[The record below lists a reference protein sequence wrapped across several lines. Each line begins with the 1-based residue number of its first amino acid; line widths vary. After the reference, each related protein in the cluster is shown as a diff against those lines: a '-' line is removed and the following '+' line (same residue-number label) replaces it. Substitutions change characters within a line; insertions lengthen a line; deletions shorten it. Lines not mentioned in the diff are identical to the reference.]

1 MPEEPLV
8 QTSPMRTPFLI
19 AAVSVIALGIGAYA
33 GMYYQKTLD
42 AQIIQEKEASVI
54 NLQQALA
61 YQVSQEVNSTL
72 PAAPDAAPQDPII
85 RSLNLPKVGDRLCRN
100 TVYTVKWK
108 VDATRAENI
117 RIWVDAMMPTSPLI
131 DAPVTWNESGIRGE
145 GSVDW
150 KIGTTEVGTS
160 VQDLPDGELYRIKVD
175 LVKGGTVIEHRS
187 SGLFAV
193 DTCEG

>member
-1 MPEEPLV
+1 MRVLILLSAVGLV
-8 QTSPMRTPFLI
+8 
-19 AAVSVIALGIGAYA
+19 ALGVGAYV
-33 GMYYQKTLD
+33 GMYYQKSSD
-42 AQIIQEKEASVI
+42 AQIIQEKEATMI

-61 YQVSQEVNSTL
+61 YQLSQQENSPM
-72 PAAPDAAPQDPII
+72 PAAPDATLQDPII
-85 RSLNLPKVGDRLCRN
+85 RSLNLPKAGDRLCRN

-108 VDATRAENI
+108 VDAARAENI

-131 DAPVTWNESGIRGE
+131 DAPVTWNESGFKGE

-150 KIGTTEVGTS
+150 KVGTTEVGTS

-175 LVKGGTVIEHRS
+175 LVKGGVVIEHRS